1 MQIQAMR
8 IFVRVAELASFT
20 RAAQDLGLPKAS
32 ASTAIRQLENR
43 LGTRLLHR
51 TTRRV
56 GLTHDGR
63 VFYER
68 CRDLLSEIDDLQSLF
83 QRGGE
88 SLRGRLRVDMPTG
101 TARNHIIPR
110 LPEFLAAH
118 PDLEIELSSTDRRV
132 DPVREGFDC
141 VLRVGAL
148 QDSGLIAR
156 PLGKL
161 RMVNCASPAYLR
173 ARGIPRELSDLARH
187 RLIHY
192 QTTFGAARD
201 GFEYPHEGS
210 YRSLPMAG
218 AVTVNNA
225 EAYESACLAG
235 LGLIQ
240 VPVLGVRELLHT
252 GRLIEILPQSVAE
265 PMPMSIVYAARRNL
279 PRHVQAFMSWLVE
292 TLGPYLAEAAAPA
305 GTDRGANR
313 D

>member
-1 MQIQAMR
+1 MQVQAMR
-8 IFVRVAELASFT
+8 IFVRVAELSSFT

-51 TTRRV
+51 TTRKV
-56 GLTHDGR
+56 GLTQDGQ

-68 CRDLLSEIDDLQSLF
+68 CRDLLAEMDELQTLF

-101 TARNHIIPR
+101 TARNHVIPH
-110 LPEFLAAH
+110 LPEFLDAH

-132 DPVREGFDC
+132 DLVREGFDC
-141 VLRVGAL
+141 VVRVGVL
-148 QDSGLIAR
+148 QDSSLIAR
-156 PLGKL
+156 PLGTL
-161 RMVNCASPAYLR
+161 RMINCASPGYLR
-173 ARGIPRELSDLARH
+173 ERGVPHALADLARH

-192 QTTFGAARD
+192 QTTLGSPRD
-201 GFEYPHEGS
+201 GFEHPHEGG

-225 EAYESACLAG
+225 EAYEAACLAG

-240 VPVLGVRELLHT
+240 VPVLGMRELLRQ
-252 GRLIEILPQSVAE
+252 GRLVEVLPQHVAE
-265 PMPMSIVYAARRNL
+265 PMPISVVYAARRNL
-279 PRHVQAFMSWLVE
+279 PRRVQAFMNWLAE
-292 TLGPYLAEAAAPA
+292 ILAPYLAEADLPHDSDAAMQA
-305 GTDRGANR
+305 V
-313 D
+313 